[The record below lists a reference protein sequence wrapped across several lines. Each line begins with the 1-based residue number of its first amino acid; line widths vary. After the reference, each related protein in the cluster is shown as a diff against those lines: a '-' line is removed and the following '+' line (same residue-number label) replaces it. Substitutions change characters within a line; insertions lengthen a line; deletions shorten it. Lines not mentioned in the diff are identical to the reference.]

1 MKREKRERERERE
14 CYSVFFALV
23 HTQGVHTQG
32 IETGLMRAC
41 HAARRNKNGH
51 TAYVHGA
58 GTPHLQWG
66 RGNPPSPGE
75 LVSTAVS
82 SEGGWS
88 TARPLFYTPAATR
101 VRPLLRRTDKPPRAD
116 WLEAV
121 HRATSSVPHGEDA
134 QQRPL
139 LVKNPVN
146 RGFAV

>member
-1 MKREKRERERERE
+1 MRERERERESEEREERERERERE

-82 SEGGWS
+82 THQGHDHSS
-88 TARPLFYTPAATR
+88 TPLQQPASAHCSDARTS
-101 VRPLLRRTDKPPRAD
+101 PRALTG
-116 WLEAV
+116 WRPSTVPLPLYPMG
-121 HRATSSVPHGEDA
+121 RTRSSVLYWS
-134 QQRPL
+134 RT
-139 LVKNPVN
+139 
-146 RGFAV
+146 R